1 MDNMIDDNV
10 KLLQQFLTIAAGPG
24 PSIVEVGLTT
34 DNKVVCN
41 CAKFAPKQSCRHSRY
56 IKALMDDNLGE
67 YPYGTNSRATA
78 EDIAKS
84 KLSNKNFREFI
95 VKFGSIEVI

>member
-1 MDNMIDDNV
+1 MENMIDDNV
-10 KLLQQFLTIAAGPG
+10 KLLQQFLTVSAGPG
-24 PSIVEVGLTT
+24 PSIIEVGLTI

-41 CAKFAPKQSCRHSRY
+41 CSKFFSKNSCRHSRY
-56 IKALMDDNLGE
+56 IKAMMDDNLGN
-67 YPYGTNSRATA
+67 YPYGTSSRATA

-95 VKFGSIEVI
+95 VKFGIVEVI